1 MTWIVETSDEFD
13 RWWDGLDDDTQDS
26 LAVLL
31 RLLQKDGP
39 NLPRP
44 YADKLHDPD
53 LDLRELRR
61 TVYDRQ
67 NEKHVYR
74 ILYAFDP
81 LRHAFLC
88 LGGDKTN
95 DARWYRRNI
104 PRAKAIFAAH
114 LEALKKRDRE

>member
-1 MTWIVETSDEFD
+1 METSDEFD

-44 YADKLHDPD
+44 YADKLHEPD
-53 LDLRELRR
+53 IDLRELRR
-61 TVYDRQ
+61 TVYDAS
-67 NEKHVYR
+67 NDKHVYR

-81 LRHAFLC
+81 LRNAFLC
-88 LGGDKTN
+88 LGGDKVN
-95 DARWYRRNI
+95 DERWYRRNI

-114 LEALKKRDRE
+114 VEELKKRGKG

>member
-1 MTWIVETSDEFD
+1 MAWIVETSDEFD
-13 RWWDGLDDDTQDS
+13 GWWNELDAETQDA

-31 RLLQKDGP
+31 RLLQEDGP
-39 NLPRP
+39 QVPRL

-61 TVYDRQ
+61 TVYDGR

-81 LRHAFLC
+81 LRRAFLC
-88 LGGDKTN
+88 LGGDKAN
-95 DARWYRRNI
+95 DERWYRRNI
-104 PRAKAIFAAH
+104 PRAKEIFAAH
-114 LEALKKRDRE
+114 LEDLKKRERE